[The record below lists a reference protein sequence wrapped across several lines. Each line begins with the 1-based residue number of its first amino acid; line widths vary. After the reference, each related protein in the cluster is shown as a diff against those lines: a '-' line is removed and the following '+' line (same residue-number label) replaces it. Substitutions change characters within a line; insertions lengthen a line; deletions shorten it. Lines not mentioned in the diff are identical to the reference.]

1 VADDSDTPTVSKMSA
16 RIGQDLLMRNS
27 APMVIAALAG
37 VMLGGCDGAA
47 PSAVTQGPAL
57 PPAGMIQQNA
67 DGDDR
72 ARFNTSAGDQTFPSQ
87 ALGSQESPANV
98 VVNGKQRIPMPRILA
113 IATARVAGEVLE
125 VDFDEAEGDDGP
137 EYDVK
142 ILTASG
148 LILEVEIDAI
158 TGKILKIEED

>member
-1 VADDSDTPTVSKMSA
+1 
-16 RIGQDLLMRNS
+16 
-27 APMVIAALAG
+27 
-37 VMLGGCDGAA
+37 
-47 PSAVTQGPAL
+47 
-57 PPAGMIQQNA
+57 
-67 DGDDR
+67 
-72 ARFNTSAGDQTFPSQ
+72 
-87 ALGSQESPANV
+87 
-98 VVNGKQRIPMPRILA
+98 MPRILA